1 MLICCQHARV
11 PRCAEQAVAACTDQ
25 HHRLAR
31 LPSALENALRG
42 RRIARAINVASGFRR
57 PLTAVAVAWQSTCRA
72 QLGQEFEQERR
83 LFVAASMALP
93 TAVTVAVS

>member
-57 PLTAVAVAWQSTCRA
+57 PLTAVAVAEHVSSAARA
-72 QLGQEFEQERR
+72 R
-83 LFVAASMALP
+83 V
-93 TAVTVAVS
+93 